1 MEVLAAATGSGLRQK
16 KTTKNFIFRNSSQL
30 IGSGGHPAG
39 ISPRH
44 GQVLAG
50 LLQTQRLTSLQGVGG
65 IGLERQASMRSTL
78 TNLVTSPAA
87 GGSTPPGL
95 KVA

>member
-16 KTTKNFIFRNSSQL
+16 KKHRELDLPQQL
-30 IGSGGHPAG
+30 AIDWERWAPCWYP
-39 ISPRH
+39 PRH

-50 LLQTQRLTSLQGVGG
+50 RLQTQRLTSLQGVGG
-65 IGLERQASMRSTL
+65 IGLERQSSMRSTL

-87 GGSTPPGL
+87 GGSTLPGL

>member
-16 KTTKNFIFRNSSQL
+16 KNTENVVFPDRSQW
-30 IGSGGHPAG
+30 IGGGGEPAG
-39 ISPRH
+39 MSPRH